1 MKTGPT
7 RILVV
12 DDSALYRQLIHN
24 VLRDNEDVSI
34 VGLAKDGAEALEMIQ
49 QLDPDLLTLDLQM
62 PDMDGI
68 EVLQE
73 IKRRRL
79 PAKAI
84 MVSSYTSEGAQLTT
98 DALMEGAFD
107 FILKPSS
114 SDSASNRQQLRDALG
129 EKIAAF
135 RESSRRRSATT
146 RKSLDK
152 SLVEPEDTG
161 EGLPVDQ
168 AACQAVIIGLST
180 GGPEALR
187 NTLPRLPSG
196 LPVPVLVV
204 QHMPANYTRSLAAR
218 LNQLCELQVVEAA
231 DNLEAIAGK
240 IFIAAGGR
248 QLKLQR
254 RDDRLLLRVTDDP
267 PENGVRPAVDYL
279 LRSAA
284 EVIEGRTLA
293 VIMTGMGRD
302 GLAGCTCIKQ
312 AGGYVFA
319 QHQDDC
325 VVYGMPKTVIEE
337 GLVDRVVPLGRIPA
351 AIVRH
356 VQSSRR
362 S

>member
-7 RILVV
+7 KILVV

-24 VLRDNEDVSI
+24 VLRENGDVAI
-34 VGLAKDGAEALEMIQ
+34 VGVAKNGADALEKIQ
-49 QLDPDLLTLDLQM
+49 QLAPDLLTLDLQM

-68 EVLQE
+68 QVLQE
-73 IKRRRL
+73 IKGRRL
-79 PAKAI
+79 PTKAI

-114 SDSASNRQQLRDALG
+114 NDSAANRQQLRDTLG

-135 RESSRRRSATT
+135 RQSAGRRSVTI
-146 RKSLDK
+146 RRSLDK
-152 SLVEPEDTG
+152 TLGETGGTG
-161 EGLPVDQ
+161 EVPTDDQ

-187 NTLPRLPSG
+187 DTLPKLPMG
-196 LPVPVLVV
+196 LTVPVLVV
-204 QHMPANYTRSLAAR
+204 QHMPANYTHSLAVR
-218 LNQLCELQVVEAA
+218 LNQLCELEVVEAT
-231 DNLEAIAGK
+231 DNLEAVAGK
-240 IFIAAGGR
+240 VFIAAGGK

-254 RDDRLLLRVTDDP
+254 RDDRLLLRLTDDP

-302 GLAGCTCIKQ
+302 GLAGCTCLKQ

-319 QHQDDC
+319 QHEDDC
-325 VVYGMPKTVIEE
+325 VVYGMPKAVIEE
-337 GLVDRVVPLGRIPA
+337 GLADRVVPLGRIPA

-356 VQSSRR
+356 VKSRHR
-362 S
+362 A